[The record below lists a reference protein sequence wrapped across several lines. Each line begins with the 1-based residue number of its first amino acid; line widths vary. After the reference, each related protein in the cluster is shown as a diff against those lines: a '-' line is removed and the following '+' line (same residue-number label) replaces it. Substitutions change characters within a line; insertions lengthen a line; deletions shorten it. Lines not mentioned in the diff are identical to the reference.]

1 MKKLVV
7 MIAAAA
13 CCLLTAAGTLQALE
27 PAKEPVKIGCLFDL
41 QGAAGHIGG
50 PSKQVAEMLAE
61 RLNKA
66 SGING
71 RPIQLVMGDTESNPG
86 KAVIEAKRLVE
97 NEMVDAIIGPTRTD
111 SGMAIIQYIDKMG
124 VPTVGCIGGTPV
136 VVPVRKWM
144 FKSPQKSV
152 TAVERIYMYLQKK
165 GIKKIAVINA
175 TDKFGQEGEEALK
188 GLAEKYGVA
197 IVAQEKFEVS
207 DVDMTVQLTK
217 IRATDA
223 QAVICWTIGPPGSIV
238 AKNVKQLGFKIP
250 LIQCHGLP
258 DPKYLEL
265 AGDAAEGTI
274 LPSTK
279 LMVASQLPDSDPQKK
294 LLLEYTDLYENV
306 GKIGKITTHGGYAWD
321 ALMLV
326 ANAMKK
332 AGTTDKAKVRD
343 ALEGTKG
350 YVGVS
355 GIYNMT
361 PEDHCGLGVDS
372 MVMITVKNGKFMLL
386 E

>member
-1 MKKLVV
+1 MKKLVATLMV
-7 MIAAAA
+7 AAVCLCFCAGVAQAKEAAA
-13 CCLLTAAGTLQALE
+13 
-27 PAKEPVKIGCLFDL
+27 PVKIGCLFDL
-41 QGAAGHIGG
+41 QGPAGHIGIA
-50 PSKQVAEMLAE
+50 SKLVAEMLAE

-66 SGING
+66 GGIGG

-97 NEMVDAIIGPTRTD
+97 NEQVDAIIGPTRTD
-111 SGMAIIQYIDKMG
+111 SGMAIINYIEKMG
-124 VPTVGCIGGTPV
+124 IPTVGCIGGTPV

-152 TAVERIYMYLQKK
+152 TAVERICQYLQKK
-165 GIKKIAVINA
+165 AIKKIAVITA

-188 GLAEKYGVA
+188 ALSGKYGIT

-217 IRATDA
+217 IKTNDP
-223 QAVICWTIGPPGSIV
+223 QAVICWTIGPPGSLV
-238 AKNVKQLGFKIP
+238 AKNVKQLGFTIP

-265 AGDAAEGTI
+265 AGDAAEGNI
-274 LPSTK
+274 MPSTK
-279 LMVASQLPDSDPQKK
+279 LMVAGQLPDSDPQKK

-326 ANAMKK
+326 AGAMKK
-332 AGTTDKAKVRD
+332 AGTDKAKVRD
-343 ALEGTKG
+343 AIESTKG

-372 MVMITVKNGKFMLL
+372 MVMITVKNGKFTLL

>member
-1 MKKLVV
+1 MKKLVATLV
-7 MIAAAA
+7 AAAV
-13 CCLLTAAGTLQALE
+13 CLFFCAGALQA
-27 PAKEPVKIGCLFDL
+27 KEAQAPIKIGCLFDL
-41 QGAAGHIGG
+41 QGPAGHIGT
-50 PSKQVAEMLAE
+50 PSKLVAEMLAE

-66 SGING
+66 GGING

-86 KAVIEAKRLVE
+86 KAIIEAKRLVE
-97 NEMVDAIIGPTRTD
+97 NEQVDAIIGPTRTD
-111 SGMAIIQYIDKMG
+111 SGMAIINYIEKMG
-124 VPTVGCIGGTPV
+124 IPTVGCIGGTPV
-136 VVPVRKWM
+136 VAPVRKWM

-152 TAVERIYMYLQKK
+152 TAVERICQYLQKK
-165 GIKKIAVINA
+165 AVKKIAVITA
-175 TDKFGQEGEEALK
+175 TDKFGLEGEEALK
-188 GLAEKYGVA
+188 ALTGKYGIT

-217 IRATDA
+217 IKATDT
-223 QAVICWTIGPPGSIV
+223 QALVCWTIGPPGSLV
-238 AKNVKQLGFKIP
+238 AKNVRQLGFTIP

-274 LPSTK
+274 MPATK
-279 LMVASQLPDSDPQKK
+279 LMVAGQLPDTDPQKK
-294 LLLEYTDLYENV
+294 LLLDYTNQYENV
-306 GKIGKITTHGGYAWD
+306 RKIGKITTHGGYAWD

-326 ANAMKK
+326 VEAMKK
-332 AGTTDKAKVRD
+332 AGADKEKVRD
-343 ALEGTKG
+343 AIEKTKG

-372 MVMITVKNGKFMLL
+372 MVMITVKNGQFTLL

>member
-1 MKKLVV
+1 MKKTIV

-13 CCLLTAAGTLQALE
+13 CCLLIGAGALQAKE
-27 PAKEPVKIGCLFDL
+27 VAKEPVKIGCLFDL
-41 QGAAGHIGG
+41 QGPAGHIGTA
-50 PSKQVAEMLAE
+50 SKMVAEMLAE

-66 SGING
+66 GGING

-97 NEMVDAIIGPTRTD
+97 NEQVDAIIGPTRTD

-124 VPTVGCIGGTPV
+124 IPTVGCIGGTPV

-152 TAVERIYMYLQKK
+152 TAVERICQYLQKK
-165 GIKKIAVINA
+165 AIKKIAVITA

-188 GLAEKYGVA
+188 ALTGKYGIT

-217 IRATDA
+217 IKSTDA
-223 QAVICWTIGPPGSIV
+223 QALVCWTIGPPGSLV
-238 AKNVKQLGFKIP
+238 AKNVRQLGFTIP

-274 LPSTK
+274 MPATK
-279 LMVASQLPDSDPQKK
+279 LMVAGQLPDTDPQKK
-294 LLLEYTDLYENV
+294 LLLDYTNQYENV
-306 GKIGKITTHGGYAWD
+306 RKIGKITTHGGYAWD

-326 ANAMKK
+326 VEAMKK
-332 AGTTDKAKVRD
+332 AGADKEKVRD
-343 ALEGTKG
+343 AIEKTKG

-372 MVMITVKNGKFMLL
+372 MVMITVKNGQFTLL